1 LGADEIFE
9 LDPAAVRALAD
20 GLGTAG
26 QEIQVVGRG
35 GALADGVLEGF
46 PGADAPSACKAA
58 ERAADLAMGA
68 VGTALMELG
77 GAAVAAIIAFTKQ
90 DGSTAHGIAMAEEG
104 VR

>member
-1 LGADEIFE
+1 MGADETFE
-9 LDPAAVRALAD
+9 LDPTAVRALAD

-26 QEIQVVGRG
+26 QEIQVIGRG

-46 PGADAPSACKAA
+46 PGADTPSACKTA
-58 ERAADLAMGA
+58 ERSADQALAA

-77 GAAVAAIIAFTKQ
+77 GSAVAAIIALKQQ